1 MPDSPQVA
9 AELRRAI
16 LRLNRRLRQ
25 QNTDSD
31 LTPSQISA
39 LSTLYREGPLSAGDL
54 ASRERVR
61 PPSVTPTINALQ
73 AAGFVSKNEH
83 PTDGRQLVI
92 SISDAGRT
100 RVEADVAARER
111 WLSQQLSGLSAQD
124 RETLA
129 KAAVLINNLAQG
141 N

>member
-25 QNTDSD
+25 QNTDRD
-31 LTPSQISA
+31 LTPSQMSA

-54 ASRERVR
+54 AARERVR
-61 PPSVTPTINALQ
+61 PPSITPTINKLQ
-73 AAGFVSKNEH
+73 AAGLAIKEEH

-92 SISDAGRT
+92 SISEAGRQQ
-100 RVEADVAARER
+100 VEADVAARER

-141 N
+141 Q

>member
-54 ASRERVR
+54 AARERVR

-73 AAGFVSKNEH
+73 AAGFVSKNDH